1 MPIIP
6 LLPMPECDLTLL
18 GTELAPT
25 PECAVVDDLE
35 SLLPGPAPECIVVG
49 ELESLLPEPT
59 PECTVIGGPEA
70 LLPTPECTVV
80 GGPDMLPEPAPEC
93 TVIGGPE
100 TLLPT
105 PECTVVGGPDMLPG
119 PAPECDLTLLN
130 DEGGSNGATL
140 LAWLGGTEAF
150 LFADNSGSDTADAG
164 WFLGEAALETAAEDG
179 ESTDAAFDYYDAGIL
194 VADHD
199 QILALA

>member
-1 MPIIP
+1 MDQLTSTVVMPIIP

-93 TVIGGPE
+93 
-100 TLLPT
+100 
-105 PECTVVGGPDMLPG
+105 
-119 PAPECDLTLLN
+119 DLTLLN